1 MPEGAQVAFGDRV
14 RHHRKHLGISQ
25 EKLGELS
32 GLHRTYIGHVER
44 GEVNPTLS
52 SIVRL
57 ADALEVDAGV
67 LTAGLT
73 AR

>member
-1 MPEGAQVAFGDRV
+1 MPDGVQVAFGDRV
-14 RHHRKHLGISQ
+14 RHHRNHLGISQ
-25 EKLGELS
+25 EKLGELA

-57 ADALEVDAGV
+57 ADALEIDAGV
-67 LTAGLT
+67 LTSGLS

>member
-1 MPEGAQVAFGDRV
+1 MPDGVQIAFGERV

-25 EKLGELS
+25 EKLGELA
-32 GLHRTYIGHVER
+32 GLHRTYVGHVER

-67 LTAGLT
+67 LTSGLS